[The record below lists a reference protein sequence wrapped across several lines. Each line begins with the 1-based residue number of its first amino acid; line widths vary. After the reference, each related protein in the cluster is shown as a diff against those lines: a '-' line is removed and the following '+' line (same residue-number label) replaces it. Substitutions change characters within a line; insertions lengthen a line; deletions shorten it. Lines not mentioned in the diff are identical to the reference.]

1 MSFSDGAFC
10 PRCKLRVDDLRR
22 RDVADLLVATRHQI
36 NFGGDMS
43 ILRCGRVSHEEQQA
57 ARDAAWDERGR
68 VAAAHVSALTP
79 RDVARWD
86 LCESIASALANAEAY
101 MREVEA
107 HHAALI
113 AGPHT
118 EAQRYASLSDV
129 LLSHRVLGLLR
140 PASEAMPFKP
150 QTATT
155 VIAPPSI
162 PPAPFKCSACG
173 STDTDDVCPV

>member
-1 MSFSDGAFC
+1 M
-10 PRCKLRVDDLRR
+10 
-22 RDVADLLVATRHQI
+22 T
-36 NFGGDMS
+36 
-43 ILRCGRVSHEEQQA
+43 A
-57 ARDAAWDERGR
+57 ARA
-68 VAAAHVSALTP
+68 SALTP

-86 LCESIASALANAEAY
+86 LCESIASALANVEAF

-140 PASEAMPFKP
+140 PASEVMSLKP
-150 QTATT
+150 QTAAPT
-155 VIAPPSI
+155 IAPPSI
-162 PPAPFKCSACG
+162 PLAPFKCSACG

>member
-1 MSFSDGAFC
+1 M
-10 PRCKLRVDDLRR
+10 
-22 RDVADLLVATRHQI
+22 
-36 NFGGDMS
+36 
-43 ILRCGRVSHEEQQA
+43 
-57 ARDAAWDERGR
+57 
-68 VAAAHVSALTP
+68 LTP
-79 RDVARWD
+79 RDVSRWD
-86 LCESIASALANAEAY
+86 LCESITSALSIAESY

-140 PASEAMPFKP
+140 PASEAMSFKP
-150 QTATT
+150 QTAAPTT
-155 VIAPPSI
+155 TPPSI
-162 PPAPFKCSACG
+162 PPAPFRCSACG

>member
-1 MSFSDGAFC
+1 VTD
-10 PRCKLRVDDLRR
+10 
-22 RDVADLLVATRHQI
+22 
-36 NFGGDMS
+36 
-43 ILRCGRVSHEEQQA
+43 
-57 ARDAAWDERGR
+57 ARS
-68 VAAAHVSALTP
+68 SALTP

-86 LCESIASALANAEAY
+86 LCESIASALSNAESY

-140 PASEAMPFKP
+140 PASEAMSFRP
-150 QTATT
+150 QPATP
-155 VIAPPSI
+155 VIAPPST
-162 PPAPFKCSACG
+162 PPVPFKCSACG
-173 STDTDDVCPV
+173 STETNDACPVCWQGYV

>member
-1 MSFSDGAFC
+1 M
-10 PRCKLRVDDLRR
+10 
-22 RDVADLLVATRHQI
+22 T
-36 NFGGDMS
+36 
-43 ILRCGRVSHEEQQA
+43 A
-57 ARDAAWDERGR
+57 ART
-68 VAAAHVSALTP
+68 SALTP

-86 LCESIASALANAEAY
+86 LCESIASALANAEAF

-140 PASEAMPFKP
+140 PASEALPHAP
-150 QTATT
+150 AQTVTT
-155 VIAPPSI
+155 PPAARRVVH
-162 PPAPFKCSACG
+162 PPAPGWARAPEEVMGGTIGGLAHSLHTMAGCKHFDLHVDQDDGYLWLLCDGGTKASASYATMAQVFPNASNPIISG
-173 STDTDDVCPV
+173 LPGGEHA